1 MYPSPVLLEMA
12 AGIGV
17 GLAFG
22 SDAHKPGR
30 VGEQFDQAVA
40 LAKRSGFTH
49 YRRFANG
56 KYESV
61 PF

>member
-1 MYPSPVLLEMA
+1 MA

-17 GLAFG
+17 GLTFG

-49 YRRFANG
+49 YRRFAGG